1 MNAYQLK
8 PKSKRNP
15 VFQKGFEQ
23 GRQVGYQE
31 ATDIFHKFLSE
42 RMQTLTDIP
51 GIGEKTAWKVHEH
64 LLKGMDKQE
73 G

>member
-15 VFQKGFEQ
+15 VFQQAYEQ
-23 GRQVGYQE
+23 GKQAGYQE
-31 ATDIFHKFLSE
+31 ATDIFHKFLNE
-42 RMQTLTDIP
+42 RMQTISEIP

-64 LLKGMDKQE
+64 FLKGMEESK
-73 G
+73 